1 MKLRE
6 ASHRNVCVKGC
17 SAKSC
22 LVKLDLPFVH
32 RLVQT
37 LMNRRLALTTPISGL
52 PLPPQTIANHHQQL
66 LCEVRESTGNI
77 QSLDPMTR
85 TLTVLPWY
93 VVHNR
98 DGHLIVGRRAN
109 SLYVAS

>member
-1 MKLRE
+1 M
-6 ASHRNVCVKGC
+6 ASHHIYIYISDN
-17 SAKSC
+17 SC
-22 LVKLDLPFVH
+22 PLVRVGYLTDELHSRASPDSEES
-32 RLVQT
+32 
-37 LMNRRLALTTPISGL
+37 ALTTPMSGL
-52 PLPPQTIANHHQQL
+52 PLPPPTIANHHQQL

-93 VVHNR
+93 VVRNR